1 LPHTGLARA
10 AVVGVGAT
18 VIMDAAGEV
27 LRRATGVE
35 PLDYRL
41 VGRWLGH
48 MRRGRFHHESIR
60 SAEPIHGE
68 RVVGWLAHYSIGTGF
83 AVALQVARP
92 GWSTRPSLGAALVTG
107 LVTTAAPWLVMQP
120 AFGIGVAAS
129 RTAQPGPAR
138 WRSLRTHAIYG
149 AGLYV
154 TARVLGR
161 VVPPDR

>member
-1 LPHTGLARA
+1 MPLRSLARA
-10 AVVGVGAT
+10 ALVGVGAT

-48 MRRGRFHHESIR
+48 MRRGGFRHESIR
-60 SAEPIHGE
+60 SAEPVHGE
-68 RVVGWLAHYSIGTGF
+68 RAVGWLAHYSIGTGF
-83 AVALQVARP
+83 AVALEVARP
-92 GWSTRPSLGAALVTG
+92 GWSARPTLGAALVTG

-120 AFGIGVAAS
+120 AFGMGVAAS
-129 RTAQPGPAR
+129 RTPQPGLAR
-138 WRSLRTHAIYG
+138 WRSLRTHVIYG

-154 TARVLGR
+154 TARVSGR
-161 VVPPDR
+161 VRPS